1 MAPSDSPLKL
11 ADEIQRDARTI
22 LFRGTY
28 GADARPVRVRVP
40 ALRQARDIAAVQR
53 EHDMLARLR
62 SARIDAVLAMMESAH
77 GPTLVLADQSETPL
91 CDLIPVGGLPLDRF
105 LPLAH
110 DMATALEEVHAR
122 DMVHRDIRPAS
133 FWVAAD
139 GVTVT
144 LGNFCRASLVPNE
157 AALGL
162 GAGRLDGDLRYLSPE
177 QTGRMNRV
185 VDYRSDLYS
194 LGLCFFEMLTGQLPF
209 QAGDPVGWVHCHIAR
224 EPRPIRELRPDLPE
238 PLSDL
243 VMRLLAKAAE
253 QRYQLAATVKSDLA
267 TAMLEWRATG
277 ALTRFQP
284 SRGDRPRQLVLPQR
298 LFGRDAEMAQLLAAF
313 DRASDGAVE
322 FLAVAGGSGIGKS
335 VLVREVQRPLTVRR
349 GYYAEGKFDQLRRDV
364 PFLAL
369 IQPLRD
375 LVKQV
380 LTEPPAVLA
389 HWAARLTRALGR
401 NAAVM
406 AEALPELELVLGKQP
421 VPQPLPP
428 IQAQNRFQQTVSAF
442 LLEFASVD
450 HPLVLFLDDLQWAD
464 TASLALLEAV
474 LVDPDARHLL
484 VIGAYRDQEV
494 EAGHPLTRLLAA
506 ARRAINVGTLVP
518 RPLDA
523 GHVRAWLAEA
533 LGTDDAEVG
542 RLAVLL
548 TAKTGG
554 NPFFLGQ
561 VLTTLAATHVI
572 RFDAQA
578 GCWRGDVAA
587 VERAS
592 LPDDVADLLAAR
604 LGVLPDQTQD
614 VLRLAACIGNRF
626 ELGLLATI
634 CRLPTDVCLNRLEP
648 ALRDGYCVLVEDEGG
663 AASIYRFTHDRLHK
677 AAYLLTPEAE
687 RARVHLELGRRL
699 RDDAALAARLPFEV
713 VRHLNLGSALITQA
727 EELRGLAHL
736 NHAAALKARGS
747 AAFGIA
753 HGLLRMAMTHLPDGG
768 EVGFRW
774 RLWMDAAEAAYLVQD
789 FEEFQVRHAELEAM
803 AADDLRRAE
812 LLELVVLANEAR
824 NNFGDAMQAALEGLR
839 LLDLPLSAEN
849 AKRDTLRLI
858 ALVLW
863 RVGRRGAPELAAL
876 PAMTNPRMLQVMRL
890 LASAIRASYSLASP
904 LLPVLSLKGVLL
916 SLRHGMTAHA
926 TNCFTGSAVIFIGAL
941 NRIGLGS
948 RLGETA
954 MRLGERFG
962 TVVHVPNHVVVVQ
975 HWTSPLRDM
984 ATVAVEVS
992 KELLANG
999 FYDRA
1004 GLCLMGEMTCHTVC
1018 RTDLEQELKS
1028 TQACMAFA
1036 QRRDLR
1042 LIAETARN
1050 PLTLIERLRRP
1061 EAGGLDTILPYQGQA
1076 DSRTG
1081 EIAFKIRQL
1090 FTLPVFDRADLARTL
1105 AAQVRPALRSVL
1117 GSAWVAPFHWY
1128 EALALLDGCGGRVP
1142 GQVKRNL
1149 SLLRLW
1155 ARHAPANNAHRVRL
1169 LEAELAA
1176 LSPVSGTLSQRAA
1189 TAYGCA
1195 VDLALAEGFVGDA
1208 ALAAERHGRALLRL
1222 DRRRQAAM
1230 QMREAWLLY
1239 RRYGALGKAAQLAGE
1254 FPDALEG
1261 LSPDGGADDIAGT
1274 QSLDVSTVT
1283 KMGQAIAGELVLG
1296 RLTGRVLDLA
1306 MENAGAR
1313 YAALTLVDPD
1323 GRTLAA
1329 ERSLGGAP
1337 AELAAEGALS
1347 ARLPEPL
1354 LLYAERTLETVLIE
1368 DARVQTRFPAH
1379 RRWDRASA
1387 VSVLGV
1393 PVVHQGRCIGVLYL
1407 ENDLTAGAFT
1417 ADRVELLRVLASQA
1431 AAAIA
1436 NARLFDALD
1445 RARAALL
1452 EYNQRLEQVVS
1463 ERTADLARRSAALE
1477 QSLAEL
1483 RAAQAQLVQKEKLA
1497 SLGGLVAGVA
1507 HEINTPLGVALTGAS
1522 YFEDRLVELA
1532 GLIEE
1537 KRLTRTGLDSFMAET
1552 REAVR
1557 TVTHNLRRSA
1567 DLVQSFKQVAVGQSE
1582 DGLENLDLAQY
1593 LREILPSMA
1602 LLLET
1607 RQIRL
1612 ETALEEGLFLRAPA
1626 GAIARTVTHL
1636 VQNALTHAFDGVADP
1651 VLRLDLWREGPVA
1664 VLRVA
1669 DNGAGMAPDVRDRAF
1684 DPFFTTRRNA
1694 GATGLGLHIVHNLV
1708 TGSLAGTLDI
1718 ATAPGQGTTVTLRLP
1733 LRADG

>member
-28 GADARPVRVRVP
+28 GAESRPVRVRVP
-40 ALRQARDIAAVQR
+40 ALRQARDIAAIHR
-53 EHDMLARLR
+53 EHDMLGRLHSDR
-62 SARIDAVLAMMESAH
+62 VAAVLTLMESAH
-77 GPTLVLADQSETPL
+77 GPTLVLADQAEVLLS
-91 CDLIPVGGLPLDRF
+91 DMIPVGGLPLDRF

-110 DMATALEEVHAR
+110 EMATALEEVHAR
-122 DMVHRDIRPAS
+122 DMVHRDVRPAS
-133 FWVAAD
+133 FWVASD

-194 LGLCFFEMLTGQLPF
+194 LGLCFYEMLTGQLPF

-238 PLSDL
+238 PMGEL

-298 LFGRDAEMAQLLAAF
+298 LFGRDLEVGQMLAAF
-313 DRASDGAVE
+313 ERAADGAVE
-322 FLAVAGGSGIGKS
+322 FLAVAGSSGIGKS
-335 VLVREVQRPLTVRR
+335 VLVREVQRPLTARR

-380 LTEPPAVLA
+380 LTEPPEVLA
-389 HWAARLTRALGR
+389 HWADRLSRALDR

-421 VPQPLPP
+421 APQPLPP
-428 IQAQNRFQQTVSAF
+428 IQAQNRFQQTVACF
-442 LLEFASVD
+442 LLQFASIE

-464 TASLALLEAV
+464 TASLKLLEAL

-484 VIGAYRDQEV
+484 VVGAYRDQEV

-506 ARRAINVGTLVP
+506 IQPAIRTSTIVP
-518 RPLDA
+518 QPLEPP
-523 GHVRAWLAEA
+523 HVRAWLAEA
-533 LGTDDAEVG
+533 LGTDDAEV
-542 RLAVLL
+542 VLLSEML

-561 VLTTLAATHVI
+561 LLTTLAATHVI
-572 RFDAQA
+572 RFDAQI

-626 ELGLLATI
+626 ELGLLAAI
-634 CRLPTDVCLNRLEP
+634 CRLTPEVALVRLDP

-687 RARVHLELGRRL
+687 RSRVHLELGRRL
-699 RDDAALAARLPFEV
+699 RDDAGLAERLPFEV
-713 VRHLNLGSALITQA
+713 VRHLNLGSALITQEA
-727 EELRGLAHL
+727 ELRSLAHL
-736 NHAAALKARGS
+736 NHGAALKARGS
-747 AAFGIA
+747 AAFDIA
-753 HGLLRMAMTHLPDGG
+753 HGLFRWAMELLPLGG
-768 EVGFRW
+768 EVEFRW

-789 FEEFQVRHAELEAM
+789 FDDFQARRTELEAL
-803 AADDLRRAE
+803 AADDLQRAE

-824 NNFGDAMQAALEGLR
+824 NNFNDALDAAVAGLR
-839 LLDLPLSAEN
+839 LLDLPLSLEN

-858 ALVLW
+858 AQVFW
-863 RVGRRGAPELAAL
+863 RLGRRSAADLAAL
-876 PAMTNPRMLQVMRL
+876 PAMQDARVLQVMRL

-916 SLRHGMTAHA
+916 SLRHGMTAYA
-926 TNCFTGSAVIFIGAL
+926 TNCFTGSALIFIGAL
-941 NRIGLGS
+941 KDIPRGS
-948 RLGETA
+948 RLGDTA
-954 MRLGERFG
+954 MRLGERFD

-984 ATVAVEVS
+984 AIVAAEVS

-1018 RTDLEQELKS
+1018 RTDLEQELRS
-1028 TQACMAFA
+1028 TQAAMAFA

-1042 LIAETARN
+1042 LIVETARN
-1050 PLTLIERLRRP
+1050 PLALIDRLRRP
-1061 EAGGLDTILPYQGQA
+1061 EAGGLDAILPYEGLA

-1081 EIAFKIRQL
+1081 EIAFKIRQMYTAL
-1090 FTLPVFDRADLARTL
+1090 VFDRTDLVRTL
-1105 AAQVRPALRSVL
+1105 AGEVRPALRSVL

-1142 GQVKRNL
+1142 AQVRTNL
-1149 SLLRLW
+1149 KLLRLW
-1155 ARHAPANNAHRVRL
+1155 ARHAPMNNAHRVRL
-1169 LEAELAA
+1169 LEAEMASLTGA
-1176 LSPVSGTLSQRAA
+1176 GDLSQRAA
-1189 TAYGCA
+1189 TAFADA
-1195 VDLALAEGFVGDA
+1195 VDLAMEEGFVGDA

-1222 DRRRQAAM
+1222 DRRRQAAA

-1261 LSPDGGADDIAGT
+1261 LSADGGAEDGGGSQA
-1274 QSLDVSTVT
+1274 LDVSTVT

-1296 RLTGRVLDLA
+1296 RLTGGVLDLA

-1323 GRTLAA
+1323 GRTIAA
-1329 ERSLGGAP
+1329 ERSLGDTPVEQGGNVA
-1337 AELAAEGALS
+1337 G
-1347 ARLPEPL
+1347 RLPEPL

-1379 RRWDRASA
+1379 RRWDRANA

-1431 AAAIA
+1431 ATAIA
-1436 NARLFDALD
+1436 NARLFDELD
-1445 RARAALL
+1445 RARTALL
-1452 EYNQRLEQVVS
+1452 EYNQRLEKVVS
-1463 ERTADLARRSAALE
+1463 ERTADLARRSTALE
-1477 QSLAEL
+1477 QSLTEL

-1522 YFEDRLVELA
+1522 YFEERVLELA
-1532 GLIEE
+1532 GQIEE
-1537 KRLTRTGLDSFMAET
+1537 KRLTRTGLDEFLADT

-1557 TVTHNLRRSA
+1557 TVVNNLRRSA
-1567 DLVQSFKQVAVGQSE
+1567 DLVQSFKQVAVGQGE
-1582 DGLENLDLAQY
+1582 GGLESLDLAQY
-1593 LREILPSMA
+1593 LREILPPMQV
-1602 LLLET
+1602 LLEA

-1612 ETALEEGLFLRAPA
+1612 EMALEEGLFLRAPA
-1626 GAIARTVTHL
+1626 GAIARTLTHL
-1636 VQNALTHAFDGVADP
+1636 VQNAVTHAFDGVAEP
-1651 VLRLDLWREGPVA
+1651 VVRLELRREGGEA
-1664 VLRVA
+1664 VLSVT
-1669 DNGAGMAPDVRDRAF
+1669 DNGVGMGLDVRERAF
-1684 DPFFTTRRNA
+1684 DPFFTTKRSA

-1708 TGSLAGTLDI
+1708 TGSLTGTLDM
-1718 ATAPGQGTTVTLRLP
+1718 ATAPGQGTGITVRLP
-1733 LRADG
+1733 LSAEM